1 MAVAFDTLKFVR
13 NLTQA
18 GLPEAQAEIFANAH
32 RDAFKD
38 ALDSN
43 LATKG
48 DIAKLKEST
57 TAQITDFK
65 ESTTA
70 QITEFKESTN
80 AQIAEFKES
89 TNAQIA
95 EFKESTN
102 AQIAELRSE
111 MAEFRESTNSQIAEL
126 RSEMVEFKASMR
138 REFAEFKEFIMA
150 EITQLKRR
158 DDHLQAQIS
167 HLKWIMIFN
176 LGFTVTIMWK
186 VFS

>member
-18 GLPEAQAEIFANAH
+18 GLPEAQAEVFANAH
-32 RDAFKD
+32 RDAFRD

-43 LATKG
+43 LATK
-48 DIAKLKEST
+48 
-57 TAQITDFK
+57 TD
-65 ESTTA
+65 
-70 QITEFKESTN
+70 
-80 AQIAEFKES
+80 
-89 TNAQIA
+89 
-95 EFKESTN
+95 
-102 AQIAELRSE
+102 IAELRSE
-111 MAEFRESTNSQIAEL
+111 MAEFRESTTAQIAEFKESTTAQIAEL
-126 RSEMVEFKASMR
+126 RSEMVEFKESIR
-138 REFAEFKEFIMA
+138 GEFAEFKESTNSQIAELRSEMAEFKETMRGEFAEFKGFIMA
-150 EITQLKRR
+150 EINQLKRR

>member
-32 RDAFKD
+32 RDAFKE

-43 LATKG
+43 LATKA
-48 DIAKLKEST
+48 D
-57 TAQITDFK
+57 
-65 ESTTA
+65 
-70 QITEFKESTN
+70 
-80 AQIAEFKES
+80 
-89 TNAQIA
+89 
-95 EFKESTN
+95 
-102 AQIAELRSE
+102 IAELRSE
-111 MAEFRESTNSQIAEL
+111 MAEFRESTTAQIAEFKESTTAQIAEFKESTTAQIAEL
-126 RSEMVEFKASMR
+126 RSEMVEFKEGMR
-138 REFAEFKEFIMA
+138 GEFAELKESTTAQIAELRSEMAEFKESIMA
-150 EITQLKRR
+150 EISQLKRR

>member
-18 GLPEAQAEIFANAH
+18 GLPEAQAEVFANAH

-38 ALDSN
+38 ALDSH
-43 LATKG
+43 LATKA
-48 DIAKLKEST
+48 DIAELKEST
-57 TAQITDFK
+57 TAQI
-65 ESTTA
+65 
-70 QITEFKESTN
+70 
-80 AQIAEFKES
+80 
-89 TNAQIA
+89 
-95 EFKESTN
+95 
-102 AQIAELRSE
+102 AELQSE
-111 MAEFRESTNSQIAEL
+111 MA
-126 RSEMVEFKASMR
+126 EFKASMR
-138 REFAEFKEFIMA
+138 REFAEFKDSIMA
-150 EITQLKRR
+150 EISQLKRR

>member
-13 NLTQA
+13 NLTRA
-18 GLPEAQAEIFANAH
+18 GLPEAQAEVFANAH

-38 ALDSN
+38 ALDSH
-43 LATKG
+43 LVTKG
-48 DIAKLKEST
+48 DIAE
-57 TAQITDFK
+57 FK
-65 ESTTA
+65 ESTT
-70 QITEFKESTN
+70 

-89 TNAQIA
+89 TTAQIAALRSEMA

-111 MAEFRESTNSQIAEL
+111 MAEF
-126 RSEMVEFKASMR
+126 KASIR
-138 REFAEFKEFIMA
+138 REFAEFKDSIMT
-150 EITQLKRR
+150 EINQLKRR

>member
-18 GLPEAQAEIFANAH
+18 GLPEAQAEVFANAH

-38 ALDSN
+38 ALDPH

-48 DIAKLKEST
+48 DIAELKEST
-57 TAQITDFK
+57 TAQIAELRSEIAEFR
-65 ESTTA
+65 ESTNS
-70 QITEFKESTN
+70 QITEFKEST
-80 AQIAEFKES
+80 
-89 TNAQIA
+89 TAQIA

-111 MAEFRESTNSQIAEL
+111 MAEF
-126 RSEMVEFKASMR
+126 KASMR

-150 EITQLKRR
+150 EINQLKRR

>member
-13 NLTQA
+13 NLTRA
-18 GLPEAQAEIFANAH
+18 GLPEAQAEVFANAH

-38 ALDSN
+38 ALDSH
-43 LATKG
+43 LATKT
-48 DIAKLKEST
+48 DIAELRSEVAEFREST
-57 TAQITDFK
+57 TAQIAGFK

-80 AQIAEFKES
+80 AQIAE
-89 TNAQIA
+89 
-95 EFKESTN
+95 
-102 AQIAELRSE
+102 
-111 MAEFRESTNSQIAEL
+111 L
-126 RSEMVEFKASMR
+126 RSEMVEFK
-138 REFAEFKEFIMA
+138 EFIME
-150 EITQLKRR
+150 EINQLKRR
-158 DDHLQAQIS
+158 DDHLQGQIS

>member
-32 RDAFKD
+32 RDAFKE

-43 LATKG
+43 LATKA
-48 DIAKLKEST
+48 DIAELRSEMAEFREST
-57 TAQITDFK
+57 T
-65 ESTTA
+65 
-70 QITEFKESTN
+70 
-80 AQIAEFKES
+80 
-89 TNAQIA
+89 AQIA

-111 MAEFRESTNSQIAEL
+111 MAEF
-126 RSEMVEFKASMR
+126 KASMR

-150 EITQLKRR
+150 EINQLKRR

>member
-13 NLTQA
+13 NLTEA
-18 GLPEAQAEIFANAH
+18 GLPEAQAEVFANAH
-32 RDAFKD
+32 RDAFKE

-43 LATKG
+43 LATKAN
-48 DIAKLKEST
+48 IAELKEST
-57 TAQITDFK
+57 TAQIAELK

-70 QITEFKESTN
+70 QI
-80 AQIAEFKES
+80 
-89 TNAQIA
+89 
-95 EFKESTN
+95 
-102 AQIAELRSE
+102 AELQSE
-111 MAEFRESTNSQIAEL
+111 MA
-126 RSEMVEFKASMR
+126 EFKASMR
-138 REFAEFKEFIMA
+138 REFAEFKELIMA
-150 EITQLKRR
+150 EINQLKRR

>member
-13 NLTQA
+13 NLTEA
-18 GLPEAQAEIFANAH
+18 GLPEAQAEVFANAH
-32 RDAFKD
+32 RDAFKE

-43 LATKG
+43 LATKT
-48 DIAKLKEST
+48 DIAELKEST
-57 TAQITDFK
+57 TAQIAELRSEVVEFKESIRGEFAELK

-70 QITEFKESTN
+70 
-80 AQIAEFKES
+80 
-89 TNAQIA
+89 
-95 EFKESTN
+95 
-102 AQIAELRSE
+102 
-111 MAEFRESTNSQIAEL
+111 QIAEL
-126 RSEMVEFKASMR
+126 RSEMVEFK
-138 REFAEFKEFIMA
+138 ELIMA
-150 EITQLKRR
+150 EINQLKRR

>member
-18 GLPEAQAEIFANAH
+18 GLPEAQAEVFANAH
-32 RDAFKD
+32 RDAFRD

-43 LATKG
+43 LATKT
-48 DIAKLKEST
+48 DIAELKEST
-57 TAQITDFK
+57 T
-65 ESTTA
+65 
-70 QITEFKESTN
+70 
-80 AQIAEFKES
+80 
-89 TNAQIA
+89 AQIA

-111 MAEFRESTNSQIAEL
+111 MAEF
-126 RSEMVEFKASMR
+126 KASMR
-138 REFAEFKEFIMA
+138 REFAEFKEFIIA
-150 EITQLKRR
+150 EINQLKRR

-176 LGFTVTIMWK
+176 LGFTMTIMWK

>member
-18 GLPEAQAEIFANAH
+18 GLPEAQAEVFANAH

-48 DIAKLKEST
+48 DIAELKEST
-57 TAQITDFK
+57 T
-65 ESTTA
+65 
-70 QITEFKESTN
+70 
-80 AQIAEFKES
+80 
-89 TNAQIA
+89 AQIA

-111 MAEFRESTNSQIAEL
+111 MAEFKESI
-126 RSEMVEFKASMR
+126 RG
-138 REFAEFKEFIMA
+138 EFAEFKEFIIA
-150 EITQLKRR
+150 EINQLKRR